1 MTSRTFDAV
10 VVGAG
15 INGMV
20 AAAELAG
27 AGWSVALVDERE
39 KLGGFIASDSLT
51 RPGFV
56 HDTFSSWHPLFVTGG
71 AYATLGDDLHRHGLA
86 YSNTDGAVT
95 AAVSDH
101 GVAVAHRD
109 PTKTA
114 HSFEYEHDR
123 AAYAA
128 MLAELESWS
137 PHVFGAL
144 GSELRPFDLAR
155 LGVSMARA
163 LGKDGSIDMLRISA
177 QSGRALIRER
187 FRGFEADHLWS
198 PWLLHAGL
206 SPDHATGGLMLPI
219 MAFTMHAVG
228 LPVVTGG
235 ADNFVTA
242 FARVLSER
250 GVTVILGETAAHIE
264 IRSGRAVAVHLADE
278 RLSATRAVLSSTATP
293 RLYDNLLDPA
303 AVPAAGRR
311 AADRHRPGRAAMQLH
326 FALDRPVRWS
336 DSRLDDVPLVHIGNG
351 ASSTGIACAQAESG
365 YLPADPTIVVG
376 QQCVLDPSRA
386 PTGKATLWVQLQE
399 LPFAPK
405 GDAAGSITTDGTWSP
420 DTTAAYVDR
429 VLDSIER
436 FAPGLRATVL
446 DSYSIPPT
454 ALTAANANA
463 VAGDPYGG
471 AAEIDQSLF
480 WRPGTG
486 TGHRTGIDG
495 LFHIGA
501 FTHPGPGLGGGSGH
515 LVAQQLLAP
524 SRRTRTAD
532 RIRIGIEKF
541 TSKK

>member
-1 MTSRTFDAV
+1 
-10 VVGAG
+10 
-15 INGMV
+15 
-20 AAAELAG
+20 
-27 AGWSVALVDERE
+27 
-39 KLGGFIASDSLT
+39 
-51 RPGFV
+51 
-56 HDTFSSWHPLFVTGG
+56 
-71 AYATLGDDLHRHGLA
+71 
-86 YSNTDGAVT
+86 
-95 AAVSDH
+95 
-101 GVAVAHRD
+101 
-109 PTKTA
+109 
-114 HSFEYEHDR
+114 
-123 AAYAA
+123 

-155 LGVSMARA
+155 LGASMARA
-163 LGKDGSIDMLRISA
+163 LGKDGSIDMLRVSA

-187 FRGFEADHLWS
+187 FRGFEVDHLWS

-219 MAFTMHAVG
+219 MAFTMHAAG

-250 GVTVILGETAAHIE
+250 GVTVILGESVRNIE
-264 IRSGRAVAVHLADE
+264 IRSGRAVAVHLAGE
-278 RLSATRAVLSSTATP
+278 RLSATRAVIASAATP
-293 RLYDNLLDPA
+293 RLYETLLDA
-303 AVPAAGRR
+303 AVVPSAGKR

-336 DSRLDDVPLVHIGNG
+336 DSRLDDVPLVHIGSG
-351 ASSTGIACAQAESG
+351 ASSTGVACAQAESG
-365 YLPADPTIVVG
+365 LLPANPTIVVG

-386 PTGKATLWVQLQE
+386 PAGKATLWVQLQE
-399 LPFAPK
+399 LPCAPE
-405 GDAAGSITTDGTWSP
+405 GDAAGSISTDGTWSTG
-420 DTTAAYVDR
+420 TTSAYVDR

-436 FAPGLRATVL
+436 YAPGLRSTVL

-463 VAGDPYGG
+463 VGGDPYGG
-471 AAEIDQSLF
+471 AAEIDQSLL

-524 SRRTRTAD
+524 SRRSRSMD
-532 RIRIGIEKF
+532 RVRSSLEKF
-541 TSKK
+541 RSTK